1 MFVRF
6 WDHKNNV
13 VPDSPNHSNMAAV
26 TPECCLSCRRYIK
39 KYSNKTET
47 NVKREINNAY
57 ESELRDMTT
66 SYRISIQ
73 AAADITRSIQ
83 VKLKQTSITLSKK

>member
-1 MFVRF
+1 MILGSFG
-6 WDHKNNV
+6 KNNV
-13 VPDSPNHSNMAAV
+13 VPDSPNHSNMAVV
-26 TPECCLSCRRYIK
+26 TPECSLSCKRYIK